1 MKRKNIEEKYK
12 WNLEQALKG
21 KTVDFWK
28 KQFSENCEVIISLR
42 GKITKN
48 IENFSTFEEASKDL
62 DLAAGIIGIYI
73 MNKMNEDTG
82 NAEATK
88 NALDYEQFVNKYVEQ
103 MSSVENE
110 ILENANVI
118 RKYLK
123 NDKFKSETA
132 AYERSFRHIPHK
144 LSDVENELL
153 SKLSTGLGAPGS
165 IFDKLNDADIDFG
178 YIKDADGKKIHL
190 TQGNYSKYMKD
201 KSTDVRKAAF
211 LNHGEEYKKHQHT
224 LSMIY
229 YTYISNKKTLSKISK
244 FEDGLEASLF
254 SDNVPRQLYTNLI
267 DKTKS
272 QTHLVK
278 KWRTI
283 VSKVL
288 KLDVKTASPWDWTQP
303 LCDASDRNYTIEE
316 GIEIIREALQPLGKK
331 YIEKFDYLINARWID
346 FYPTDNKTSGAY
358 SSSQWDTPA
367 FILMN
372 WTGKLRDVATLAHEI
387 GHSIHSMFSN
397 EKQTQTYHSY
407 PIFLAE
413 VASITNEYLLTRH
426 LLKISTDN
434 EEKKA
439 ILENTIGDFVATVFR
454 QVQFAEFEM
463 LAHDIVNKGGS
474 LTSDILLGISRKL
487 NIEYYP
493 RLKDENDSHEFS
505 GLWALFVP
513 HFYMNFYVYKYAT
526 GLITAYS
533 MGESILNNEPG
544 AIDKYISFLSSGGR
558 NFPIDTL
565 KEAGVDLEKD
575 SPYNNAFSALS
586 KLISEFEKIA
596 L

>member
-1 MKRKNIEEKYK
+1 M
-12 WNLEQALKG
+12 
-21 KTVDFWK
+21 DFWK
-28 KQFSENCEVIISLR
+28 KQFSENCEIIISLV

-48 IENFSTFEEASKDL
+48 INNFSIFEKASKDL
-62 DLAAGIIGIYI
+62 DVAAGIIGIYI

-103 MSSVENE
+103 MSFVENE
-110 ILENANVI
+110 ILENADTI
-118 RKYLK
+118 REYLK
-123 NDKFKSETA
+123 NDKFKSEA
-132 AYERSFRHIPHK
+132 IAYERSFRHIPHK
-144 LSDVENELL
+144 LLDVENELL

-178 YIKDADGKKIHL
+178 YIKDADGEEIHL

-201 KSTDVRKAAF
+201 KNTSVRKAAF

-283 VSKVL
+283 VAKVL
-288 KLDVKTASPWDWTQP
+288 KLDIKTVNPWDWTQP
-303 LCDASDRNYTIEE
+303 LCEASDRNYTIEE

-426 LLKISTDN
+426 LLKISTDV

-439 ILENTIGDFVATVFR
+439 ILENTIGDFISTVFR

-474 LTSDILLGISRKL
+474 LTSDVLLGISKKL

-493 RLKDENDSHEFS
+493 KLENENDSHEFS

-526 GLITAYS
+526 GLIAAYS
-533 MGESILNNEPG
+533 IGEGILNDEPG
-544 AIDKYISFLSSGGR
+544 AVDKYIAFLSSGCR

-565 KEAGVDLEKD
+565 KEAGVDLQTD

-586 KLISEFEKIA
+586 KLISEFDKIA
-596 L
+596 F